1 MNQTELCKAC
11 SLEGIETGEAVISHV
26 PRLWVG
32 FLLRTHSFA
41 VWPQADQFL

>member
-1 MNQTELCKAC
+1 MNQKELCKAC

-41 VWPQADQFL
+41 VWP